1 MYFLLRCFHY
11 YRLNSF
17 YILNLWLCTLIDI
30 FLRVVIYISFNNN
43 NWNTYCI
50 PNTNYCHCCFFVVD
64 ENMCIHIFISTYYIF
79 YHIPNGLWL
88 VNVVVTTKLM
98 FSYSFTRVNDEF
110 YEGRGHKLSRTDG
123 RCNSLRRWMV
133 TGDGGNRDRP
143 YTCKAKLNSCLVF
156 AIKSASHRVERQFF

>member
-1 MYFLLRCFHY
+1 MTLYTNRYIFKSCYIYFIQQRSLKHTLHSEHKLLS
-11 YRLNSF
+11 L
-17 YILNLWLCTLIDI
+17 L
-30 FLRVVIYISFNNN
+30 
-43 NWNTYCI
+43 
-50 PNTNYCHCCFFVVD
+50 FFRRRQKYVY
-64 ENMCIHIFISTYYIF
+64 IFIYTYYNIF
-79 YHIPNGLWL
+79 CHIPNGLWL
-88 VNVVVTTKLM
+88 VSVVVTTKLM
-98 FSYSFTRVNDEF
+98 FSYSFTWVNDEF